1 MELLSST
8 TEDLSLKKFS
18 FIDLKK
24 NNIYIGGEVK
34 DIYSETS
41 NNPVD
46 TVELSKTSITPV
58 NISKS
63 LPDYSF
69 SDTSEDKKSRDI
81 SKLLLSETSSDNTS
95 ISIEQVSETSNDN
108 IPEYQLSKTQGQNL
122 INLENISDSIE
133 NDTEKLLKTLAK
145 VLA

>member
-46 TVELSKTSITPV
+46 TVELSKTSVTPV

-63 LPDYSF
+63 LPDYSL

-81 SKLLLSETSSDNTS
+81 SNLLISETSSDNTS